1 MLQGV
6 PKKVVPRF
14 FYSFSLITLVVL
26 GCQRRY
32 LCLWKVEI
40 SVLILSRTEFYNS
53 VWELNSALIVD
64 GSHELEV
71 LLVPLISHCKAVS
84 LLRSKLLS
92 RHG

>member
-1 MLQGV
+1 MTRL
-6 PKKVVPRF
+6 
-14 FYSFSLITLVVL
+14 FYMFSLTTLVVL
-26 GCQRRY
+26 V
-32 LCLWKVEI
+32 KVVGGE
-40 SVLILSRTEFYNS
+40 VLHLLLVDVLDGVPVEDCHTRVLLLELS
-53 VWELNSALIVD
+53 LD